1 MEMDPPRSTKPPSSR
16 RAIRRRSACLKDM
29 ANDVVTAAEKK
40 RDPYLD
46 IPARNLSNVKYN
58 RVKRFIEMGNA
69 TNRRQLFNLSQ
80 AKSYMQTM
88 LVASGCKRADR
99 ASQNDQLARYVL
111 PAEAHDRRHEGR
123 NVFAIRANATR

>member
-1 MEMDPPRSTKPPSSR
+1 MHHGQTLSQICRRNGTAAAESAKLTPRDKKTLGV
-16 RAIRRRSACLKDM
+16 LKEM
-29 ANDVVTAAEKK
+29 ANDVVAAAEKR

-69 TNRRQLFNLSQ
+69 KNRRQLFNLSQ

-88 LVASGCKRADR
+88 LVASGC
-99 ASQNDQLARYVL
+99 N
-111 PAEAHDRRHEGR
+111 G
-123 NVFAIRANATR
+123 